1 MHIILGG
8 TGHIGTAL
16 ATALLS
22 KNEQVTIISRNP
34 KKKQAW
40 EQKGA
45 TVAIADV
52 LDVNNLRKI
61 FDTGERLFLL
71 NPPADPSTD
80 TVMEEK
86 KTVNAMLTALK
97 GSQIKKVVAESTY
110 GAQPGEGLGDLGVLY
125 DMEQSLAGINIPVTV
140 IRGAYYMSNWA
151 MSLETAQQAGKVY
164 SFYPGDYKLPMVSPA
179 DIGRFA
185 AELMLEPITRTG
197 LHYVEGPEK
206 YSPNDVAAAFAAALR
221 KEVKAVEIPEAQW
234 EQTLKDAGFSEP
246 GAKSMAAM
254 TRVTLQ
260 QKFEQPQHTVK
271 GTTTLNNYIRELVD
285 TAGQ

>member
-86 KTVNAMLTALK
+86 KTVNAILAALK

-185 AELMLEPITRTG
+185 AELMLEPITQTG

-206 YSPNDVAAAFAAALR
+206 YSPNDVAAAFAAALV

-246 GAKSMAAM
+246 AAKSMAAM

>member
-71 NPPADPSTD
+71 NPPAGPSTD
-80 TVMEEK
+80 TVTEEK
-86 KTVNAMLTALK
+86 KTVNAILTALK

-185 AELMLEPITRTG
+185 AELMLEPITQTG

-246 GAKSMAAM
+246 AAKSMAAM